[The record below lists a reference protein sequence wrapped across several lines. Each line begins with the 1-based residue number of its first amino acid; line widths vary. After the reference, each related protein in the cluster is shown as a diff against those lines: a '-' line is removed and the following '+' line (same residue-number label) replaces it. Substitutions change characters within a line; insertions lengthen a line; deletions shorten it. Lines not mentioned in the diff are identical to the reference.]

1 MIFGLNLITVDIL
14 DIMGQRILILQEV
27 NLVGLLFRWNLVHV
41 GFLLS
46 LGLPLALIAVLMPVH
61 QLIVTLSNFKNY
73 TMLSFRMFFQL
84 LSMAFKL
91 LPIFFF

>member
-61 QLIVTLSNFKNY
+61 QLIVTLYYAVFSYVFPIA
-73 TMLSFRMFFQL
+73 LDGFQITSDIFL
-84 LSMAFKL
+84 L
-91 LPIFFF
+91 IV